1 MALGALWPTPP
12 VTECESTDLGG
23 NLRNGFDMLLL
34 GLGVGVA
41 GYIVAVLVSGKK
53 EKFVEREGKTLRP
66 HPFKLAG
73 VSAQK
78 GESETEAEKKSKR
91 THPLKL
97 GK

>member
-1 MALGALWPTPP
+1 MAVALWPTPP
-12 VTECESTDLGG
+12 RTECESTDLGG
-23 NLRNGFDMLLL
+23 NIRNGFDMLLL

-53 EKFVEREGKTLRP
+53 EKFVERIGT
-66 HPFKLAG
+66 
-73 VSAQK
+73 
-78 GESETEAEKKSKR
+78 SKR